1 METIKNKKKRGSS
14 MECHIHNKID
24 NDCILCVPK
33 KRATI
38 QQINNALKTMDQERL
53 ELFYINRVLTWDKRS
68 INEIIKESKT
78 HDK

>member
-1 METIKNKKKRGSS
+1 

-38 QQINNALKTMDQERL
+38 QQINNALKTMNQDEL
-53 ELFYINRVLTWDKRS
+53 ELF
-68 INEIIKESKT
+68 
-78 HDK
+78 